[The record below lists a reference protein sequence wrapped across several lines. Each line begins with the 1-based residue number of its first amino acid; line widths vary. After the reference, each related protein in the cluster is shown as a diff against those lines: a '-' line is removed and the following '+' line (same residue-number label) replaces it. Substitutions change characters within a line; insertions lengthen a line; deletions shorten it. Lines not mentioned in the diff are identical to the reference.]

1 MEKLLTVTVPCYNS
15 QDYMENCIDSLLV
28 GGDRVEIII
37 IDDGSKDNTGAIADR
52 YAEKFPDIVKVIHQE
67 NGGHGEG
74 INQGLKN
81 ATGKYFKS
89 VDSDDRLSPDFVNFL
104 DLLEKLEKDGGVD
117 LLLTNYQYVHADG
130 KRDRVIN
137 FSNALPEGRV
147 FTWDETRPFR
157 IDQILMIHTV
167 CFKTELMRKTGVV
180 LPKHAFYEDNY
191 MVYGN
196 LRDVKKMYYLN
207 SALYLYSIGREGQSV
222 QRDVMT
228 RRYDHQIRATE
239 LCFTAFH
246 LDDIKEKRKKLYM
259 RHELYIMINASVMY
273 ARLNGSEQAL
283 KDLENMWNKFMA
295 FDNKWANH
303 YKRNIVLRLTNA
315 KGKLGLASTKTF
327 YRLSHSVV
335 RFN

>member
-1 MEKLLTVTVPCYNS
+1 
-15 QDYMENCIDSLLV
+15 
-28 GGDRVEIII
+28 
-37 IDDGSKDNTGAIADR
+37 
-52 YAEKFPDIVKVIHQE
+52 
-67 NGGHGEG
+67 
-74 INQGLKN
+74 
-81 ATGKYFKS
+81 
-89 VDSDDRLSPDFVNFL
+89 
-104 DLLEKLEKDGGVD
+104 
-117 LLLTNYQYVHADG
+117 
-130 KRDRVIN
+130 
-137 FSNALPEGRV
+137 
-147 FTWDETRPFR
+147 
-157 IDQILMIHTV
+157 
-167 CFKTELMRKTGVV
+167 MRKTGVV

-283 KDLENMWNKFMA
+283 KDLENMWNKFLA

-335 RFN
+335 RFD